1 MSGARMPHVALIN
14 PNTSSATTERMLAIA
29 RAHGSPSL
37 EITGL
42 TAQFGVSLI
51 TNAAELA
58 VASDAVVDLAR
69 DLDPSVD
76 AVIVAAFGDPGLD
89 RLRKLH
95 PMPIVGIGEAS
106 LLEAAAGGRRFA
118 VVTTT
123 PDLEASIDQMVAELH
138 LADGYAGVVLTREE
152 PRALMLLPD
161 RLETALAAAITTA
174 ISVHGVDV
182 VIIGG
187 GPLAAAAKA
196 LTGYFSIPII
206 EPIPAAV
213 RWISRDIAVG

>member
-1 MSGARMPHVALIN
+1 MSPAL
-14 PNTSSATTERMLAIA
+14 T
-29 RAHGSPSL
+29 
-37 EITGL
+37 
-42 TAQFGVSLI
+42 
-51 TNAAELA
+51 
-58 VASDAVVDLAR
+58 
-69 DLDPSVD
+69 
-76 AVIVAAFGDPGLD
+76 
-89 RLRKLH
+89 
-95 PMPIVGIGEAS
+95 
-106 LLEAAAGGRRFA
+106 